1 MGLFNR
7 YLEKSLKE
15 RISSGKIIVLYGP
28 RQVGKTT
35 LIQHIL
41 ESIPGKILTV
51 NADEQR
57 HIDVFSSRNL
67 SKMKSFVAGYDVL
80 FIDEAQRIPE
90 AGMNLKIL
98 HDGLPQLTII
108 VTGSSSLEL
117 AGKINEPLTGRTWT
131 HILFPISLLELS
143 AQWTNYE
150 IIEQRENLLMYGSYP
165 GILSKQNITERRELL
180 LELSRAY
187 LYKDILA
194 IGNIRRSE
202 KIRDLLLL
210 LAYQIGSEVSFSELG
225 KQLSMSKDTVADY
238 INLLEQCFI
247 VFRLSGF
254 SRNLRKEVSRMDK
267 IYFWDTGIRNSVIE
281 NFKPLEKRD
290 DAGRL
295 WENFL
300 VSERLK
306 WLSYTGAD
314 AHPYFWR
321 TYTGAE
327 LDYVEDTPQG
337 LKGYE
342 MKLHAKNLKAPQA
355 WIETYPDSSF
365 SAADQDN
372 FIEFC
377 TGRV

>member
-1 MGLFNR
+1 
-7 YLEKSLKE
+7 
-15 RISSGKIIVLYGP
+15 
-28 RQVGKTT
+28 
-35 LIQHIL
+35 
-41 ESIPGKILTV
+41 
-51 NADEQR
+51 
-57 HIDVFSSRNL
+57 
-67 SKMKSFVAGYDVL
+67 
-80 FIDEAQRIPE
+80 
-90 AGMNLKIL
+90 
-98 HDGLPQLTII
+98 
-108 VTGSSSLEL
+108 
-117 AGKINEPLTGRTWT
+117 
-131 HILFPISLLELS
+131 
-143 AQWTNYE
+143 
-150 IIEQRENLLMYGSYP
+150 
-165 GILSKQNITERRELL
+165 
-180 LELSRAY
+180 
-187 LYKDILA
+187 
-194 IGNIRRSE
+194 
-202 KIRDLLLL
+202 
-210 LAYQIGSEVSFSELG
+210 
-225 KQLSMSKDTVADY
+225 
-238 INLLEQCFI
+238 
-247 VFRLSGF
+247 
-254 SRNLRKEVSRMDK
+254 MDK

-306 WLSYTGAD
+306 WISYTGTE

-342 MKLHAKNLKAPQA
+342 MKLRAKNPKAPKT